1 MKNRIDLFCDLLKN
15 LRNVSNENE
24 LAVCAVRDSIKKSN
38 GTIKKAILGSKVKSN
53 FNKAH

>member
-1 MKNRIDLFCDLLKN
+1 MKNRIDLFCELLTN

-38 GTIKKAILGSKVKSN
+38 GTIKKAVLGAKVKSN